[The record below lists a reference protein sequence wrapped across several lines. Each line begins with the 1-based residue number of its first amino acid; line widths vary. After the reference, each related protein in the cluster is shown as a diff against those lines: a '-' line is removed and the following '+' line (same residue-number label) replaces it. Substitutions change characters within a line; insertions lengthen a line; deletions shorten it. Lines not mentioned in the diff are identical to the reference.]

1 MTTTATRTPVQHP
14 KRVSSSSPSLSP
26 PTLSKPTLSARSAVP
41 PRVASTVKGPVR
53 RTSLRSA
60 TPPNPTT
67 GANNTESKEWFAT
80 QLKQETEL
88 KEQLLL
94 RLENKEQS
102 ILQITKDNDQ
112 LSSSLKTA
120 ESRLVE
126 LYADQRRAEDELG
139 ARIEVIEKL
148 RSQVR
153 EIEREKREVQR
164 RYNEQTSTFEAERQ
178 AFYDNEQHLKS
189 RIQSLSQAR
198 RQPVLASPSIHEYDS
213 ETEPEEEEPATPVP
227 SSTADDHD
235 SEPPEVTALKLELST
250 LSTSYLSIQNTLVLL
265 QSQLVDLKRVNQELQ
280 EENESYN
287 ILLRERTL
295 TGQFDLSK
303 GLNGAHSDST
313 DGDSVAR
320 TRDDDAGSMRSTSR
334 SLLDPVDETPEGG
347 DMDPSLV
354 NGFDAPDNDSV
365 SSSHRSGGRHA
376 RRNNTGSA
384 SQSPTRGETLADL
397 PITGPGLD
405 LAAELGR
412 AENRDSYDPSGRRSR
427 KASTADRKPSNGS
440 GPRPEVDA
448 LRSEVKILKDAN
460 KALSLY
466 ASKILDRIIAT
477 EGFEHV
483 LAVDYTDKA
492 EPAPA
497 ISSSNSPPVASKK
510 PRPQSVMVGRT
521 VSSSSDNYPSPMMSP
536 TERLT
541 TFESIRAEA
550 ASSKSPPIPAT
561 VKASRR
567 SLSFDWKGFSM
578 FGGDK
583 KSESSNLRPL
593 TLTTGA
599 SSVLGVARKLDTEE
613 DDDDRRERERLNAT
627 MKLMGIEK
635 PVDAPTPIIERSS
648 SSSAATPTTS
658 APQKF
663 SFFRR
668 STVITPNNNTEQS
681 SMKSVSS
688 NSPRLEG
695 SNPNLTQEAL
705 EQAEVEGKIAQLD
718 ARERSLSMELANGS
732 GSGFT
737 EMRMSSR
744 RGRRSDGR
752 SSGST
757 IWSAGLSQGTQDE

>member
-1 MTTTATRTPVQHP
+1 M
-14 KRVSSSSPSLSP
+14 
-26 PTLSKPTLSARSAVP
+26 
-41 PRVASTVKGPVR
+41 
-53 RTSLRSA
+53 
-60 TPPNPTT
+60 
-67 GANNTESKEWFAT
+67 
-80 QLKQETEL
+80 
-88 KEQLLL
+88 
-94 RLENKEQS
+94 
-102 ILQITKDNDQ
+102 
-112 LSSSLKTA
+112 
-120 ESRLVE
+120 VE

-153 EIEREKREVQR
+153 EIEKEKREIQR

-198 RQPVLASPSIHEYDS
+198 RQPVLPSPSIHEYELD
-213 ETEPEEEEPATPVP
+213 TEPEEEEPPTPVP
-227 SSTADDHD
+227 PSTTGDPDN
-235 SEPPEVTALKLELST
+235 EPPEVTALKLELST
-250 LSTSYLSIQNTLVLL
+250 LSTSYVSIQNTLVLL

-303 GLNGAHSDST
+303 RLNGAPSDAA
-313 DGDSVAR
+313 DDDSVAR
-320 TRDDDAGSMRSTSR
+320 SRDDDTGSMRSTSR
-334 SLLDPVDETPEGG
+334 SLLDPVDEAPESGS
-347 DMDPSLV
+347 MDPSLV
-354 NGFDAPDNDSV
+354 NGFDAPDNASMT
-365 SSSHRSGGRHA
+365 SSHRPGGRHT
-376 RRNNTGSA
+376 RRNNTSSA

-427 KASTADRKPSNGS
+427 RASTVDRKPSNGS
-440 GPRPEVDA
+440 APRPEVDA
-448 LRSEVKILKDAN
+448 LRNEVKTLKDAN
-460 KALSLY
+460 KALTLY

-497 ISSSNSPPVASKK
+497 ASNSDSPPVALKK

-521 VSSSSDNYPSPMMSP
+521 VSSPSDNYPSPMMSP

-541 TFESIRAEA
+541 TFDSIRTEA
-550 ASSKSPPIPAT
+550 VSAKSPPTPAT

-567 SLSFDWKGFSM
+567 SLSFDWKALSV
-578 FGGDK
+578 FGGGSGDK
-583 KSESSNLRPL
+583 KPENSNLRPL
-593 TLTTGA
+593 TLKSGA
-599 SSVLGVARKLDTEE
+599 NSVLTGARKLDTEE

-635 PVDAPTPIIERSS
+635 PVGAPTPVIERNASFDP
-648 SSSAATPTTS
+648 ATPT
-658 APQKF
+658 APAPSRF

-668 STVITPNNNTEQS
+668 SSSTATTPNNNSEQS
-681 SMKSVSS
+681 SLKSVSPNAS
-688 NSPRLEG
+688 SPYLGG
-695 SNPNLTQEAL
+695 SKPNLTQEAL
-705 EQAEVEGKIAQLD
+705 EQAEVEGKIALLD
-718 ARERSLSMELANGS
+718 AREKSLSVELANGS

-737 EMRMSSR
+737 EI
-744 RGRRSDGR
+744 RRSSKRSRKSDER

-757 IWSAGLSQGTQDE
+757 IWSAGMSQGTHED